1 MVPGTIWFVHVC
13 TDGSATPAL
22 VVSAVAGFCLV
33 ALALLDIVLAVAL
46 LIME

>member
-1 MVPGTIWFVHVC
+1 MDKARKILLC
-13 TDGSATPAL
+13 EIAL
-22 VVSAVAGFCLV
+22 CCLV